1 MERKKIQMKEKI
13 YILFFKDK
21 FSLLFIIL
29 ILIWG
34 CSTGSNLAD
43 EFFNAGNFEKALSEY
58 KKIIE
63 KNPQNWQAYIRIGD
77 CFLNMNNFEPAL
89 DAYKKAVILNPNLN
103 NIKEN
108 IKQIQL
114 KISQKYVSEKDYKS
128 ALKILNNII
137 KTDPNNI
144 DANYQLGILYKE
156 NNRPEKAKEYFDKII
171 KTNPDNKK
179 ALDELKLLSVK
190 EDEAEKYFK
199 EGKEFYDWELF
210 YQAYEKFQKSY
221 QLNSDFKD
229 AEYFMHTALG
239 RAYYNNKDISD
250 LWKSILEFGYAMAVY
265 PERAEP
271 HYLMGMAYQKK
282 DKKDFKNP
290 IEEYEKAIELE
301 PNSKIAKIC
310 KEKINQLLKT
320 KEKTEKFWGKSDGK
334 F

>member
-13 YILFFKDK
+13 YLLFFKDK
-21 FSLLFIIL
+21 FSLLFIISIL
-29 ILIWG
+29 ILS
-34 CSTGSNLAD
+34 CSTRTNLAD

-58 KKIIE
+58 RKITE
-63 KNPQNWQAYIRIGD
+63 KNPQNWHAYIGIGD
-77 CFLNMNNFEPAL
+77 CFLNMNKFEPAL

-114 KISQKYVSEKDYKS
+114 KISQKYISEKDYKS

-144 DANYQLGILYKE
+144 DANYRLGILYKE
-156 NNRPEKAKEYFDKII
+156 NNSPEKAKVYFDKII
-171 KTNPDNKK
+171 KTDPDNKK

-190 EDEAEKYFK
+190 EDESEKYFK
-199 EGKEFYDWELF
+199 EGKEFYDWELY
-210 YQAYEKFQKSY
+210 YQAYEEFEKSY
-221 QLNSDFKD
+221 QLKPDFKD

-239 RAYYNNKDISD
+239 RVYYNNKDISD
-250 LWKSILEFGYAMAVY
+250 LWKAILEFGYAMAIY
-265 PERAEP
+265 PEKAEP

-301 PNSKIAKIC
+301 PNSKIAKLC
-310 KEKINQLLKT
+310 KEKINQLFKT